1 MAAVASEESLHARHL
16 TTSRRARSQRPVK
29 LKGQSLYVCGMALAL
44 LAAFWLI
51 VAAGLLFAPDDVLK
65 ASPAARR
72 YGAIGCF
79 IFAASCI
86 IALAA

>member
-1 MAAVASEESLHARHL
+1 
-16 TTSRRARSQRPVK
+16 
-29 LKGQSLYVCGMALAL
+29 MALAL

-51 VAAGLLFAPDDVLK
+51 IAAGLLFAPDDVLK

-86 IALAA
+86 VALTA

>member
-1 MAAVASEESLHARHL
+1 MTAP
-16 TTSRRARSQRPVK
+16 SRIVK
-29 LKGQSLYVCGMALAL
+29 PPRLGGMALAL

-51 VAAGLLFAPDDVLK
+51 IAAGLLFAPDDVLK

-86 IALAA
+86 VALAA